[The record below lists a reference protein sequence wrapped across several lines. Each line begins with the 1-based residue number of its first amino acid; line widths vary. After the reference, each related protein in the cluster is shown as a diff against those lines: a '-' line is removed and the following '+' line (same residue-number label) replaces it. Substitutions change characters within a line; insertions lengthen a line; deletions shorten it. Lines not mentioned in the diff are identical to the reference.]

1 MDSADHNPPL
11 RSKLIFWLLLSVLSV
26 AIAEVSVASA
36 PLAFV
41 NPVEGL
47 FLLLFYG
54 SHLLFFAWVV
64 FRGGWPTL
72 PSLWLAGV
80 LFGLYEFYITKV
92 LWVPPWGDVIVVGYV
107 DIVAFVVLAFFW
119 HPIMAFILPLFV
131 GESIG
136 TNTRWMR
143 SRLPDS
149 VTSPTPRRLVLGVAV
164 IAVTHGML
172 TGSATVALVST
183 VSAAA
188 AFVAV
193 ARWWRRDG
201 RAARWSLRDLL
212 PSDRQGRWI
221 AVLLVVQYAIF
232 IPLWNP
238 EKMPPLGGHV
248 VVWLLY
254 AGFGFLLA
262 AALRASADSA
272 DRVDIRPA
280 PRSTGPWAAVAA
292 ILGLTVIGS
301 AFPPELGFVP
311 VWVVAIVIGL
321 RMAYRSFRAV
331 LGNATAETGASTG
344 SPPDARDAGRQ
355 HRS

>member
-1 MDSADHNPPL
+1 MDSDNRNPRL

-54 SHLLFFAWVV
+54 SHLLFFAWIV

-72 PSLWLAGV
+72 PSLWFAGV

-92 LWVPPWGDVIVVGYV
+92 LWVPPWGDVLVVGYV
-107 DIVAFVVLAFFW
+107 DIVSFVVLAFFW
-119 HPIMAFILPLFV
+119 HPFMAFILPLFV

-136 TNTRWMR
+136 TNTRWVR
-143 SRLPDS
+143 SRLPGS
-149 VTSPTPRRLVLGVAV
+149 LTSPTPRRLVLWVGLAA
-164 IAVTHGML
+164 ITHGML
-172 TGSATVALVST
+172 PGSTTVAVASI
-183 VSAAA
+183 VSAAV

-201 RAARWSLRDLL
+201 RAARWSLRELL
-212 PSDRQGRWI
+212 PSDRQGKWL
-221 AVLLVVQYAIF
+221 AALLVVQYAIF

-238 EKMPPLGGHV
+238 EKMPPFEGHL

-262 AALRASADSA
+262 AALRTSAGST
-272 DRVDIRPA
+272 DRVDIRPVPA
-280 PRSTGPWAAVAA
+280 VTGPWVAVAA

-311 VWVVAIVIGL
+311 VWIVAIVFGL

-331 LGNATAETGASTG
+331 LGSATPEAASRKA
-344 SPPDARDAGRQ
+344 SPPADRGAGRA
-355 HRS
+355 HR